1 MAEIKDY
8 SVTADDN
15 NSASPNGMPEN
26 MAPSGVNNSWRE
38 SFARVNRWYEDINAT
53 KSTTGSSNAFYILS
67 SASCMKVSND
77 ATKVVSEDST

>member
-38 SFARVNRWYEDINAT
+38 SFARVKRWYEDINAT
-53 KSTTGSSNAFYILS
+53 KSTTGSSFN
-67 SASCMKVSND
+67 KR
-77 ATKVVSEDST
+77 

>member
-26 MAPSGVNNSWRE
+26 MAPSGVNI
-38 SFARVNRWYEDINAT
+38 AGVNRLPE
-53 KSTTGSSNAFYILS
+53 SNAG
-67 SASCMKVSND
+67 MR
-77 ATKVVSEDST
+77 TSTALKAQQAALMLMY

>member
-15 NSASPNGMPEN
+15 DSASPNGMPEG

-38 SFARVNRWYEDINAT
+38 SFARVKRWYEDIQGAKT
-53 KSTTGSSNAFYILS
+53 TTGSSNAYVL
-67 SASCMKVSND
+67 A
-77 ATKVVSEDST
+77 AARVVTA